1 MESLILKNIYKILG
15 IRLNKPIQI
24 LTNVEDNERVM
35 SYLEFKVNKEINY
48 EDTFEKDDKVKKEYT
63 EYLNNMERRKNNGKS
78 K

>member
-1 MESLILKNIYKILG
+1 
-15 IRLNKPIQI
+15 
-24 LTNVEDNERVM
+24 M